1 MRNLLIFI
9 TKYNAFFLFLIFEI
23 SALIIYV
30 KYNAF
35 QKASFINSSNEVTGK
50 LYTQVNGLYDY
61 MSLKDVNDS
70 LAREN
75 ALLRNQLKSSFYIDT
90 IAKHKVS
97 DTVFKVQYE
106 YIPAKVIN
114 NSFNRAYNYI
124 TINRGSMDGI
134 KVSMGVICSAGIV
147 GKVVNVTPH
156 MANVQSMLNKYS
168 HFSVMLANNKEIG
181 SIQWSEELDP
191 HKGILVDVNTNAQ
204 PKIGEAV
211 LTSGYSL
218 FPEGIMVGRV
228 SNLREKGGG
237 ISLNMGVTFAVDF
250 SKLQYVNVVDNKFQK
265 EQDAIEALQK
275 KDDQDNTR

>member
-50 LYTQVNGLYDY
+50 LYTQVNGLYEY
-61 MSLKDVNDS
+61 MSLKAVNDS
-70 LAREN
+70 LAHEN
-75 ALLRNQLKSSFYIDT
+75 ANLRNQLKSSFYIDT

-97 DTVFKVQYE
+97 DTVFKKQYE
-106 YIPAKVIN
+106 YITAKVIN

-124 TINRGSMDGI
+124 TINRGSLDGI
-134 KVSMGVICSAGIV
+134 AVGMGVISSTGIV

-168 HFSVMLANNKEIG
+168 RFSVMLANNKEIG
-181 SIQWSEELDP
+181 SIQWTDDLDP
-191 HKGILVDVNTNAQ
+191 HKGVLVDVSTNAQ
-204 PKIGEAV
+204 PKISEAV

-228 SNLREKGGG
+228 SNLRTKGGG
-237 ISLNMGVTFAVDF
+237 MEITLAVDF

-265 EQDAIEALQK
+265 EQDDIETLQK

>member
-50 LYTQVNGLYDY
+50 LYTQVNGLYEY
-61 MSLKDVNDS
+61 MSLKAVNDS
-70 LAREN
+70 LAHEN
-75 ALLRNQLKSSFYIDT
+75 ANLRNQLKSSFYIDT
-90 IAKHKVS
+90 IAKHKIA
-97 DTVFKVQYE
+97 DTVFKIQYE
-106 YIPAKVIN
+106 YTPAKVIN

-124 TINRGSMDGI
+124 TINRGSLDGI
-134 KVSMGVICSAGIV
+134 AVGMGVISSAGIV

-168 HFSVMLANNKEIG
+168 RFSVMLANNKEIG
-181 SIQWSEELDP
+181 SIQWTDDLDP
-191 HKGILVDVNTNAQ
+191 HKAVLVDVSTNAQ

-218 FPEGIMVGRV
+218 FPEGIIVGRV
-228 SNLREKGGG
+228 SNLRAKGGG
-237 ISLNMGVTFAVDF
+237 MEITLAVDF

>member
-23 SALIIYV
+23 SSLIIYV

-50 LYTQVNGLYDY
+50 LYTQVNGLYEY

-75 ALLRNQLKSSFYIDT
+75 ANLRNQLKSSFYIDT
-90 IAKHKVS
+90 IARHKVS

-114 NSFNRAYNYI
+114 NSFTHAYNYI

-134 KVSMGVICSAGIV
+134 AVGMGVISSAGIV

-168 HFSVMLANNKEIG
+168 RFSVMLANNKEIG

-191 HKGILVDVNTNAQ
+191 HTGILVDVNTNAQ

-218 FPEGIMVGRV
+218 FPEGIMVGKV
-228 SNLREKGGG
+228 SNLRAKGGG
-237 ISLNMGVTFAVDF
+237 ISLNMGVTFSVDF

>member
-114 NSFNRAYNYI
+114 NSFNHAYNYI

-134 KVSMGVICSAGIV
+134 AVGMGVISSAGIV

-168 HFSVMLANNKEIG
+168 RFSVMLANNKEIG

-228 SNLREKGGG
+228 SNLRAKGGG